1 MAKNSKINQD
11 TGSAH
16 PDGQREI
23 ARIVR
28 LLVSSALLKPDEL
41 NRLKQLDKNSLNDAI
56 RKSSSSVSFVNPDAR
71 KNLIFT
77 IAKDIG
83 SIEGEP
89 ERINIEQRLYT
100 NNPEHDLNTA
110 GLELAPD
117 YLIRHVF

>member
-1 MAKNSKINQD
+1 
-11 TGSAH
+11 
-16 PDGQREI
+16 
-23 ARIVR
+23 
-28 LLVSSALLKPDEL
+28 VSSALLKPDEL

-56 RKSSSSVSFVNPDAR
+56 RKSSFSVSFVNPDAR

-77 IAKDIG
+77 IAKDIE

-110 GLELAPD
+110 GLELVSN
-117 YLIRHVF
+117 YLIRYVF

>member
-11 TGSAH
+11 TGFAH

-23 ARIVR
+23 SGIMR

-56 RKSSSSVSFVNPDAR
+56 SKSSSSVSFVNPDAR

-100 NNPEHDLNTA
+100 NNPEHDLNMA
-110 GLELAPD
+110 SLELVSD
-117 YLIRHVF
+117 CLIRYVF